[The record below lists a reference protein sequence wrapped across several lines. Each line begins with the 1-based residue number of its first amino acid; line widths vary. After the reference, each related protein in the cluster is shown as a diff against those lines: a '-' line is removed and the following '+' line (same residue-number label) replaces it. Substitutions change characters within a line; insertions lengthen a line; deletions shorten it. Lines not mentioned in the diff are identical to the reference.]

1 MAITV
6 GTNSWIS
13 LADANTY
20 FESHIGSSPWDALSD
35 NDKEKYLVTAYR
47 WIYYD
52 NAFNVPASSSET
64 AVKYGQCEA
73 ALYLINYYTDMQ
85 KHEAIIANGVKS
97 FSYGKRSEELSEIKK
112 PQTVISMFASVAMYN
127 SGVSIFEVTNSTTDY

>member
-1 MAITV
+1 MAIEV

-20 FESHIGSSPWDALSD
+20 FSSHIGSGPWDALS
-35 NDKEKYLVTAYR
+35 NTDKEKYLITSYR

-52 NAFNVPASSSET
+52 SAFTVPASSSEA

-73 ALYLINYYTDMQ
+73 ALYLITYYTDMQ
-85 KHEAIIANGVKS
+85 KHEAMIAGGVKS
-97 FSYGKRSEELSEIKK
+97 FQYGKRSEELMQIQK
-112 PQTVISMFASVAMYN
+112 PQTVINMFAKVAMYN
-127 SGVSIFEVTNSTTDY
+127 SGVSLFEVSNSETDV